1 METAVIIIVAMTGFA
16 MGLYLSS
23 QLSDWIDKNS
33 KKQSMDYKTSKDILG
48 AIYIAVTISAIGFIV
63 YANHWSGNQHKK
75 KVEVN
80 IEPISQ
86 PVDMIMDSVDMDCGE
101 YHGREGE
108 SEYGEYEY
116 SKWMDQQ

>member
-33 KKQSMDYKTSKDILG
+33 KKQHMKQLMNW
-48 AIYIAVTISAIGFIV
+48 IYIAMTISAIGFIV
-63 YANHWSGNQHKK
+63 YANLRLQINHKK
-75 KVEVN
+75 KVDTTEK
-80 IEPISQ
+80 PISQ
-86 PVDMIMDSVDMDCGE
+86 PVDMLMDSMDMDCGE

-116 SKWMDQQ
+116 SKWMEQQQYGLV

>member
-1 METAVIIIVAMTGFA
+1 MN
-16 MGLYLSS
+16 
-23 QLSDWIDKNS
+23 W
-33 KKQSMDYKTSKDILG
+33 
-48 AIYIAVTISAIGFIV
+48 IYIAMTVSAIGFIV
-63 YANHWSGNQHKK
+63 YANYMSSNQHKK

-86 PVDMIMDSVDMDCGE
+86 PSDMVMDSIDMDCGGE

-116 SKWMDQQ
+116 SKWMEQQ